1 MDSNGWYGDLN
12 VVLMVILAVI
22 VRQKVTW
29 KSLCRRFLTPT
40 TASVRFY

>member
-1 MDSNGWYGDLN
+1 MRYGWYGDLN

-29 KSLCRRFLTPT
+29 KSLYRRFLTPT
-40 TASVRFY
+40 ISSVRFY